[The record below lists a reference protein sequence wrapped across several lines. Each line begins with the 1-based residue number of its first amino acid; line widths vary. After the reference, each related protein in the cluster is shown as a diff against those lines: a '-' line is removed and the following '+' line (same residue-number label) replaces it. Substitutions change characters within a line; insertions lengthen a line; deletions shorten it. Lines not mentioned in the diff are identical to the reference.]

1 MVILRPV
8 INNSRL
14 AIPLSN
20 ETLLNVFPTDDDCRR
35 LVVAIQRCDAG
46 ADRLVLRQ
54 ETFSQDVGW
63 FAQSCIAIEPE
74 QLPGLKMA
82 LTSNTARKLQRPS
95 RAHGGSPAVLSFS
108 EAATSRVG

>member
-8 INNSRL
+8 INRSQM

-20 ETLLNVFPTDDDCRR
+20 ETLLNVFPTDDERHR
-35 LVVAIQRCDAG
+35 LVVAIQRCDG
-46 ADRLVLRQ
+46 DADRLVLRQ

-63 FAQSCIAIEPE
+63 FTQSCIAIEPE

-82 LTSNTARKLQRPS
+82 LTSNTARKLQRPCRS
-95 RAHGGSPAVLSFS
+95 GGASPAVLSFS
-108 EAATSRVG
+108 EAAASRVG